1 MRNTVKLKNV
11 KKVGLISLLVA
22 AILTIAIFG
31 FSCVS
36 GLTAIGWSGG
46 VVDNNILYVGSMEGR
61 LAAINLLDDSRQWG
75 EPLKLQTQGGL
86 FGCSSV
92 LSCGGGTSRVP
103 IYGAPV
109 VSDNLVFLAG
119 YNGKIYAYNTIT
131 LAQRWV
137 FPRDSYLSPFV
148 GGLVID
154 QNRLYIGCGDGFVY
168 CLDASTGDLLGQ
180 YQTDDKIWGTPI
192 VVDDTVYIGSFDKKI
207 YALNATDLTLK
218 WEYETE
224 GSIIAQPLVKDD
236 IVYVGSFDKHLYAIN
251 AASGTLKWKFA
262 GNNWFW
268 TQPIIVN
275 DMLYA
280 GCLDGFIYVLNPTT
294 GAVIKIFDNEVFAIV
309 SPFASQ
315 PAAMD
320 NYIIFAS
327 QIGIVYRIDTTT
339 QEIQLLATLTGT
351 ITGPLMVYDG
361 IVYFQTQDIAMQ
373 RIDIETGALLPSISL
388 ISG

>member
-1 MRNTVKLKNV
+1 MRKTVKLK
-11 KKVGLISLLVA
+11 KLKIVGLISLLIA
-22 AILTIAIFG
+22 AILTIAVFG

-61 LAAINLLDDSRQWG
+61 LAAINLVDNSQQWA
-75 EPLKLQTQGGL
+75 EPLKLAAQGGL
-86 FGCSSV
+86 FGCSSA

-103 IYGAPV
+103 IYGTPV

-131 LAQRWV
+131 LAQRWI

-154 QNRLYIGCGDGFVY
+154 QNRLYIGCADGFVY
-168 CLDASTGDLLGQ
+168 CLDATTGDLLAQ

-192 VVDDTVYIGSFDKKI
+192 VADDTVYIGSFDKKF
-207 YALNATDLTLK
+207 YALNAADLTLK
-218 WEYETE
+218 WVYETE
-224 GSIIAQPLVKDD
+224 GSIIAQPLVKDG
-236 IVYVGSFDKHLYAIN
+236 IVYIGSFDKHLYALD
-251 AASGTLKWKFA
+251 ATSGTLKWKFA

-268 TQPIIVN
+268 TQPVIIN

-294 GAVIKIFDNEVFAIV
+294 GATIKIFDNEEIAVV

-315 PAAMD
+315 PAVFN
-320 NYIIFAS
+320 NYVIFAS
-327 QIGIVYRIDTTT
+327 QVGIVYRIDTTT
-339 QEIQLLATLTGT
+339 QEIKILTTLTGT

-373 RIDIETGALLPSISL
+373 RIDVETGALLPSISL